1 MASTISGLLLAE
13 LTENRNRKTITI
25 VGMEKPLPE

>member
-13 LTENRNRKTITI
+13 STENRIRKTITRVEI
-25 VGMEKPLPE
+25 EKPLPE